1 MKLQEKITLKG
12 TIITHTGLHIGGAKT
27 SMDIGGLDLPVIK
40 TPKGVPYIPG
50 SSLKGKIRSLLAKK
64 EGSMDIKNDSNILRK
79 MFGGIEV
86 KETKKNQEITRL
98 IFRDAYLDEQ
108 AFTKD
113 FPKGQVKLETD
124 FTEIKTENT
133 IERTTGKAKHPRTI
147 ERVPAGAIF
156 HFEIVLDKY
165 DNAEAKEI
173 LEKLKEGIQLLNQDY
188 LGGSGTRGYGKVE
201 MKFDEE
207 SEKIVQ
213 NIMQR
218 ELQD

>member
-1 MKLQEKITLKG
+1 MKLQEKIILKG
-12 TIITHTGLHIGGAKT
+12 TITTHTGLHIGGAKT

-64 EGSMDIKNDSNILRK
+64 EGSMDIKQDSNILRK
-79 MFGGIEV
+79 MFGGIED
-86 KETKKNQEITRL
+86 KKQNKNQEITRL

-108 AFTKD
+108 AFAKD

-165 DNAEAKEI
+165 DHSEAKEI

-207 SEKIVQ
+207 SEKIIQ
-213 NIMQR
+213 TITQ
-218 ELQD
+218 

>member
-1 MKLQEKITLKG
+1 MQTMKLQEKITLKG
-12 TIITHTGLHIGGAKT
+12 TITTHTGLHIGGAKT

-50 SSLKGKIRSLLAKK
+50 SSLKGKIRSLLAKT
-64 EGSMDIKNDSNILRK
+64 EGSMDIRNDSNILRK

-86 KETKKNQEITRL
+86 KEQNKKQEITRL
-98 IFRDAYLDEQ
+98 IFRDAYFDEQ
-108 AFTKD
+108 AFAKD

-133 IERTTGKAKHPRTI
+133 IKRTKGTAENPRTI

-173 LEKLKEGIQLLNQDY
+173 LEKLKEGIKLLNEDY

-207 SEKIVQ
+207 SEKIIQ
-213 NIMQR
+213 NITQ
-218 ELQD
+218 

>member
-12 TIITHTGLHIGGAKT
+12 TITTHTGLHIGGAKT

-50 SSLKGKIRSLLAKK
+50 SSLKGKIRSLLAKT
-64 EGSMDIKNDSNILRK
+64 EGSMDIKHDSNILRK

-86 KETKKNQEITRL
+86 KNEQRQVIKPQEITRL
-98 IFRDAYLDEQ
+98 IFRDAYFDEQ
-108 AFTKD
+108 AFAKD

-133 IERTTGKAKHPRTI
+133 IKRTKGTAENPRTI

-165 DNAEAKEI
+165 DEAEAKEI
-173 LEKLKEGIQLLNQDY
+173 LKKLNEGIKLLNEDY

-213 NIMQR
+213 NITQ
-218 ELQD
+218 